1 MKTKSTKAQ
10 APQAQK
16 TNNET
21 VEVLYQKLGDRWFAF
36 SLIDD
41 EVFFGSLTQDEIAA
55 AEATNGT
62 GVSRPR
68 KIAGKA

>member
-1 MKTKSTKAQ
+1 MKTKSTQ
-10 APQAQK
+10 AEAA
-16 TNNET
+16 TSNET

-41 EVFFGSLTQDEIAA
+41 EVFFGSIDPQSIQNEAA
-55 AEATNGT
+55 ANPGT

-68 KIAGKA
+68 KLAGNV